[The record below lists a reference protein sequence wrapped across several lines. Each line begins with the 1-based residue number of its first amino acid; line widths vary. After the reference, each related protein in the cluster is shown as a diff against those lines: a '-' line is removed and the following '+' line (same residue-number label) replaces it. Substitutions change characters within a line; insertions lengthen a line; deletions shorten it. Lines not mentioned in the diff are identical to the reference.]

1 LHFKNVTTGENMNKS
16 ELFRPATLVAA
27 ISSAL
32 IAGVL
37 MYFIGSETS
46 GSAPVASAKKEPL
59 YWVAPMDPNYRRD
72 EPGLSPMGMELI
84 PVYAENKSANDAG
97 PGTITIDP
105 TVINNLG
112 VRTVSVESKK
122 LKEEIL
128 TVGYV
133 KYNENNLIHI
143 HPRVSG
149 WVDKLYVKASGD
161 PVKKNQPLYSLY
173 SPELVNAQEEL
184 ILALNRNNLRLIKA
198 AQDRLEALKIPSSFV
213 QKIKK
218 SKTVEQSITFFSPQ
232 DGVVDN
238 LNIREGFY
246 VQPGTTLFSI
256 GALDNVWV
264 EAEVFER
271 QAALVKKGA
280 SVLMTLDYLPGK
292 TWEGE
297 VDYVYPTLDS
307 LTRTIRLRLQF
318 DNPEKLLLPNMFA
331 QVVIHSESEEAL
343 LLIPRESL
351 IRTGNQDRVVLALG
365 EGSFKSVEVK
375 IGRENQNSI
384 EVLEGLSE
392 GERIVSSAQFLLD
405 SESSKT
411 SDFKRMTAEDDMAES
426 VWVSAV
432 IDEQITDKRQVRV
445 SHEAIDE
452 WGMMAMTMNF
462 SVDDDVDFDS
472 LKANTELHMQI
483 KMGDDGLYEIIGIHI
498 MGMAESQ
505 DETQSAIVDGV
516 VNNFDGEQGVINIT
530 RGPIEKWNRPAA
542 TMDFLLDDSLTPIE
556 FSKGHE
562 FTFEFE
568 IRDDDFVITR
578 IIKPDD
584 LPIIDTQNS
593 PGGHQ
598 GHSMEGHQHHNMEDH
613 H

>member
-1 LHFKNVTTGENMNKS
+1 MNTSDLFKPLPILAAASGLLVGSIITFLASSGSHSTSVSESGEN
-16 ELFRPATLVAA
+16 
-27 ISSAL
+27 
-32 IAGVL
+32 
-37 MYFIGSETS
+37 
-46 GSAPVASAKKEPL
+46 EPL

-84 PVYAENKSANDAG
+84 PVYAEDKSANDAG

-112 VRTVSVESKK
+112 VRTAIVKSKK

-133 KYNENNLIHI
+133 KYNENHLIHI

-161 PVKKNQPLYSLY
+161 PVKKDQPLYSLY

-184 ILALNRNNLRLIKA
+184 VLALNRNNSRLIKA
-198 AQDRLEALKIPSSFV
+198 AEDRLEALQIPSAFV
-213 QKIKK
+213 QKIKQ

-280 SVLMTLDYLPGK
+280 PVLMTLDYLPGK

-318 DNPEKLLLPNMFA
+318 DNPQQLLLPNMFA
-331 QVVIHSESEEAL
+331 QVIIHSESGEEL

-365 EGSFKSVEVK
+365 EGSFKSIEVK
-375 IGRENQNSI
+375 VGRENQSAI
-384 EVLEGLSE
+384 EVLEGLNE

-411 SDFKRMTAEDDMAES
+411 SDFKRMTAEDDATES
-426 VWVSAV
+426 VWVLAV
-432 IDEQITDKRQVRV
+432 IEEQFTDKRQVKA

-452 WGMMAMTMNF
+452 WNMMAMTMNF
-462 SVDDDVDFDS
+462 SVADTVDFES
-472 LKANTELHMQI
+472 LQVNTELHMQI
-483 KMGDDGLYEIIGIHI
+483 QMGDDGLYEIIGTHI
-498 MGMAESQ
+498 MGMVDQESES
-505 DETQSAIVDGV
+505 DMP
-516 VNNFDGEQGVINIT
+516 N
-530 RGPIEKWNRPAA
+530 
-542 TMDFLLDDSLTPIE
+542 
-556 FSKGHE
+556 HE
-562 FTFEFE
+562 NHDME
-568 IRDDDFVITR
+568 
-578 IIKPDD
+578 
-584 LPIIDTQNS
+584 N
-593 PGGHQ
+593 HQ
-598 GHSMEGHQHHNMEDH
+598 GHDTEGHQQHNVDNHKQQDMQNHEHHNMKGH